1 MKSMRSLRSISGAW
15 IQRLRGKQGKEIT
28 GKRLIM
34 RRIGRFTLLGSLI
47 LILIGGIWIWGV
59 LHPEHRFQ
67 KAVLNPLTIPS
78 SQASSLPEEE
88 QQSVSASNSLS
99 SSNGEALLP
108 ATSAPETTQTATAK
122 ETLSFNIVLIG
133 TDTWGGESSRADTIM
148 VAHVM
153 PDQRKVN
160 IVSVPRDTRVYVEKV
175 GYTKINHAHIVG
187 ELKGGNKQGTL
198 TLIQAVSDFMNIP
211 IHHYIKTN
219 FSGVRDFIDTIG
231 GVNMVIDQDVVIT
244 PEITIKK
251 GEQYLDGEHALYLAR
266 ARYSTPDGDF
276 SRQREQFN
284 IVRAVADQLL
294 KPEHLPDLAGLLLKE
309 KKDIIDTSF
318 SDSDL
323 ISLAWLFKGIGSDD
337 FTYEQIPGKN
347 SFGLDPLVGSKV
359 YYWSADPEEVKSL
372 KERLF
377 TD

>member
-1 MKSMRSLRSISGAW
+1 MKW
-15 IQRLRGKQGKEIT
+15 IMSSWKKRLP
-28 GKRLIM
+28 GKRDREFTRKRIVM
-34 RRIGRFTLLGSLI
+34 RRIGRFALI
-47 LILIGGIWIWGV
+47 GFLIVIVVGGIWIRGV
-59 LHPEHRFQ
+59 LNPEHRFQ
-67 KAVLNPLTIPS
+67 KAVLNPLTIPNS
-78 SQASSLPEEE
+78 EISLVPVGKTQSDGTPNNSQNTNELALP
-88 QQSVSASNSLS
+88 
-99 SSNGEALLP
+99 P
-108 ATSAPETTQTATAK
+108 TTPPPTATPAATDK
-122 ETLSFNIVLIG
+122 KTSSFNVVLIG

-160 IVSVPRDTRVYVEKV
+160 IVSVPRDTRVYVQNV

-187 ELKGGNKQGTL
+187 ESKGGNQQGTL

-219 FSGVRDFIDTIG
+219 FSGVRDFVDSIG
-231 GVNMVIDQDVVIT
+231 GIDMVIDQDVTIT

-251 GEQYLDGEHALYLAR
+251 GEQHLDGVHALYLAR
-266 ARYSTPDGDF
+266 ERHSTPDGDF
-276 SRQREQFN
+276 SRQEEQFN
-284 IVRAVADQLL
+284 IVRAVANKLL
-294 KPEHLPDLAGLLLKE
+294 SPEHLPDLAGLLLHE

-323 ISLAWLFKGIGSDD
+323 LSLAWLFKGIASQD

-347 SFGLDPLVGSKV
+347 SFAPDPLVGTKV
-359 YYWSADPEEVKSL
+359 YYWSADSEEVKSL
-372 KERLF
+372 TERLF

>member
-1 MKSMRSLRSISGAW
+1 
-15 IQRLRGKQGKEIT
+15 
-28 GKRLIM
+28 
-34 RRIGRFTLLGSLI
+34 
-47 LILIGGIWIWGV
+47 
-59 LHPEHRFQ
+59 
-67 KAVLNPLTIPS
+67 
-78 SQASSLPEEE
+78 
-88 QQSVSASNSLS
+88 
-99 SSNGEALLP
+99 
-108 ATSAPETTQTATAK
+108 
-122 ETLSFNIVLIG
+122 
-133 TDTWGGESSRADTIM
+133 M

-251 GEQYLDGEHALYLAR
+251 GEQHLDGEHALYLAR

>member
-108 ATSAPETTQTATAK
+108 ATSAPETSQTATVK

-251 GEQYLDGEHALYLAR
+251 GEQHLDGEHALYLAR

-284 IVRAVADQLL
+284 IVRAVADQLI
-294 KPEHLPDLAGLLLKE
+294 KA
-309 KKDIIDTSF
+309 
-318 SDSDL
+318 
-323 ISLAWLFKGIGSDD
+323 
-337 FTYEQIPGKN
+337 
-347 SFGLDPLVGSKV
+347 
-359 YYWSADPEEVKSL
+359 
-372 KERLF
+372 
-377 TD
+377 